1 MGNSLS
7 SSSAYDAAE
16 ETKDEINRRC
26 DSYVAFAELT
36 ESLVDIE
43 LDDLREEIASV
54 IEAFL
59 PNVVSLSSKES
70 SSLIENVE
78 RYANNQK
85 YAISAMKKVYLSQY
99 GAPQNDWTS
108 VF

>member
-70 SSLIENVE
+70 SFKTINYVDINCISIICFD
-78 RYANNQK
+78 RSANNLNNF
-85 YAISAMKKVYLSQY
+85 I
-99 GAPQNDWTS
+99 
-108 VF
+108 F